1 MTGHDDLH
9 SLLTGAPSMA
19 LADFSSISGRAPPV
33 TAETERRVGVRVR
46 RPVQGNFC
54 NHAKAAPL
62 SAALAAAPRAFQ
74 MKLEGPAA
82 KSRSNLP
89 RE

>member
-1 MTGHDDLH
+1 
-9 SLLTGAPSMA
+9 MA
-19 LADFSSISGRAPPV
+19 LVDFSSISGHAPPV

-46 RPVQGNFC
+46 WPVQGNFC

-62 SAALAAAPRAFQ
+62 ERRFAAAPRVFQ
-74 MKLEGPAA
+74 MKPAGSAA